1 MVAAN
6 RYHPVTLGAM
16 IAGVTGYLVNIG
28 KCYWVLPCVTGNL
41 VTLGN
46 AGNMLLSVTGT
57 R

>member
-16 IAGVTGYLVNIG
+16 IAGVTGYMVNIG
-28 KCYWVLPCVTGNL
+28 KCYWALPCVTGNL

-46 AGNMLLSVTGT
+46 MLLSVTGSW
-57 R
+57 